1 MRLGPKA
8 LIGLGR
14 PSALRPF
21 TPNKGVGGAPAEPAV
36 LLETGDDLLLE
47 SGEPLLLEA

>member
-1 MRLGPKA
+1 ME
-8 LIGLGR
+8 IGL
-14 PSALRPF
+14 SLSL
-21 TPNKGVGGAPAEPAV
+21 TSNKGVGAPAEPAV

>member
-1 MRLGPKA
+1 MT
-8 LIGLGR
+8 LISGVISGVIR
-14 PSALRPF
+14 PVVRSTLS
-21 TPNKGVGGAPAEPAV
+21 KGVGAPAEPAV

>member
-21 TPNKGVGGAPAEPAV
+21 TLLKGVGGWTYAFTYNGVAFTFGGAAFTYGAP
-36 LLETGDDLLLE
+36 
-47 SGEPLLLEA
+47 

>member
-1 MRLGPKA
+1 MKFAFGF
-8 LIGLGR
+8 GLGMA
-14 PSALRPF
+14 PLI
-21 TPNKGVGGAPAEPAV
+21 KGVGGAPAEPAV

>member
-1 MRLGPKA
+1 ME
-8 LIGLGR
+8 IGL
-14 PSALRPF
+14 SLSL
-21 TPNKGVGGAPAEPAV
+21 TSNKGVGGAPAEPAI

>member
-1 MRLGPKA
+1 MRISISKSLT
-8 LIGLGR
+8 
-14 PSALRPF
+14 S
-21 TPNKGVGGAPAEPAV
+21 NKGVGAPAEPAV

>member
-1 MRLGPKA
+1 MALG
-8 LIGLGR
+8 LSL
-14 PSALRPF
+14 
-21 TPNKGVGGAPAEPAV
+21 PNAPLLKGVGAPAEPAV

>member
-1 MRLGPKA
+1 MRISISKSLT
-8 LIGLGR
+8 
-14 PSALRPF
+14 S
-21 TPNKGVGGAPAEPAV
+21 NKGVGGTPAAEPAL

>member
-1 MRLGPKA
+1 ME
-8 LIGLGR
+8 IGLSLSLTS
-14 PSALRPF
+14 P
-21 TPNKGVGGAPAEPAV
+21 KGVGAPAEPAL